1 MQKLSNI
8 LGSGNMTPKERILA
22 QVKHYLHLERTGA
35 EILSESDIYALS
47 QGWKPKTQA
56 EVNEYNKYLDGM
68 KTENLMKVDIQF
80 EYLQAQLKLA
90 RVSRV
95 LDYAMFSGYKNIKAH
110 DILLSDGLV
119 SEEEITD
126 FLLEN
131 SGFNYDSIVV
141 EYPKFKSELDTLI
154 KQNKLIIYTFEDQ
167 ILDMKRTVSLITGES
182 IMSLPHTHI
191 LKTEYKKQLEYYKYF
206 ANVFLFIQKSQL
218 FKIYGEILALQDIY
232 KVLLELYDADIGYYL
247 SDLLSELDESIHQ
260 LNMEVVY
267 FLSRME
273 DELYDK
279 HKPKFFLDIQIRKV
293 LFEKPIREYT
303 GNIYRK
309 YIEQFRELFDYE
321 FREKSNTLLH

>member
-68 KTENLMKVDIQF
+68 KMESMMKTDIQF
-80 EYLQAQLKLA
+80 AYLQAQLKLT

-95 LDYAMFSGYKNIKAH
+95 LDYAMLSGYKNIKTQ
-110 DILLSDGLV
+110 DILLSDDLV
-119 SEEEITD
+119 SEEEIVS

-131 SGFNYDSIVV
+131 GGFNYDSIIL
-141 EYPKFKSELDTLI
+141 EHPKLKSELDTLI
-154 KQNKLIIYTFEDQ
+154 KQNRITIYTFEDQ
-167 ILDMKRTVSLITGES
+167 ILDLKRTVHQITGKS
-182 IMSLPHTHI
+182 IMLLPDTHI
-191 LKTEYKKQLEYYKYF
+191 LKIEYKKQLEHYKYF

-218 FKIYGEILALQDIY
+218 FKIYGDILALQDIY
-232 KVLLELYDADIGYYL
+232 RNLCELYDADIDYYL
-247 SDLLSELDESIHQ
+247 SDLLKELDESIQQ
-260 LNMEVVY
+260 LNLEVMY

-273 DELYDK
+273 DELYDR
-279 HKPKFFLDIQIRKV
+279 HKPKFFLDLQVRKV
-293 LFEKPIREYT
+293 LFEKNDKDYAGKVYT
-303 GNIYRK
+303 K
-309 YIEQFRELFDYE
+309 YIERFRDIFPYE
-321 FREKSNTLLH
+321 FRN

>member
-1 MQKLSNI
+1 MFVYNLSMKNERSLII
-8 LGSGNMTPKERILA
+8 LPAMHTYRE
-22 QVKHYLHLERTGA
+22 TGA
-35 EILSESDIYALS
+35 REVTSESRH
-47 QGWKPKTQA
+47 W
-56 EVNEYNKYLDGM
+56 
-68 KTENLMKVDIQF
+68 
-80 EYLQAQLKLA
+80 
-90 RVSRV
+90 
-95 LDYAMFSGYKNIKAH
+95 
-110 DILLSDGLV
+110 
-119 SEEEITD
+119 
-126 FLLEN
+126 
-131 SGFNYDSIVV
+131 DSIV
-141 EYPKFKSELDTLI
+141 
-154 KQNKLIIYTFEDQ
+154 
-167 ILDMKRTVSLITGES
+167 R
-182 IMSLPHTHI
+182 
-191 LKTEYKKQLEYYKYF
+191 KYF